1 MTIDPQPV
9 VRLLERLERH
19 SRLDVLCHEFDNAVA
34 KAFRRDIRS
43 LGWLLKSCPDLM
55 TPGEAREA
63 LVELRKRYL
72 VVPSE
77 FQDLIDQ
84 AIAEIE
90 RLPQVGGPGH
100 PRKAPVRMPSPS
112 DALQETR

>member
-1 MTIDPQPV
+1 MAIYPEAVVDLLDRID
-9 VRLLERLERH
+9 RH
-19 SRLDVLCHEFDNAVA
+19 ARLDVLCREFDSGVA

-43 LGWLLKSCPDLM
+43 LAWLLKSRPDAM
-55 TPGEAREA
+55 ADAEIRDA

-84 AIAEIE
+84 AIGRTEHLVAE
-90 RLPQVGGPGH
+90 V
-100 PRKAPVRMPSPS
+100 AS
-112 DALQETR
+112 